1 MPSNSSG
8 ASAWRLLRPLN
19 ADPAFAEDPS
29 PSSLDG
35 AKERLFGGLPLLL
48 GVDDAWE
55 TWSDNRLVANLSS
68 YGGAVVMLFGG
79 LPLLFG
85 VGDACETWSEDKL
98 GANPRSPSGAVAR
111 FFGGLPLLGVGVPMP
126 LEGSADGLFGGLPL
140 LLGVGVT
147 CETGSDRGS
156 GSLAV
161 FGRFGVRRIGV
172 PARLFFAALGI
183 GVPFVF
189 LGLPLF
195 LGVDR
200 PSPVPCP
207 YSSSMDSF
215 SGTVVVVALN
225 LGLLVVA

>member
-1 MPSNSSG
+1 M
-8 ASAWRLLRPLN
+8 RL
-19 ADPAFAEDPS
+19 
-29 PSSLDG
+29 
-35 AKERLFGGLPLLL
+35 
-48 GVDDAWE
+48 
-55 TWSDNRLVANLSS
+55 
-68 YGGAVVMLFGG
+68 GG

-85 VGDACETWSEDKL
+85 VGDACETWSDDML
-98 GANPRSPSGAVAR
+98 GANPRSPSGVVDR
-111 FFGGLPLLGVGVPMP
+111 FFGGLPLLGVAVPMP

-140 LLGVGVT
+140 LLGVGVA
-147 CETGSDRGS
+147 CEIGSDRGS

-172 PARLFFAALGI
+172 PARLFFAALGR
-183 GVPFVF
+183 GVPLVF
-189 LGLPLF
+189 RGLPLF

-215 SGTVVVVALN
+215 NGTVVVVALN